1 MGEHFSHTTWIVKPG
16 REDEFVE
23 RWHAFAAW
31 SAAEGL
37 SARATLLRDVDDPT
51 RFISFGPWETL
62 TAIRHWRAQPGFHEH
77 VARLGEVLESF
88 DPHTLEEIGRG

>member
-1 MGEHFSHTTWIVKPG
+1 MAEHFSHTTWIVKPG

-23 RWHAFAAW
+23 RWRAFAAW

-37 SARATLLRDVDDPT
+37 AARATLLRDVDEPT

-62 TAIRHWRAQPGFHEH
+62 TAISRWRALPGFQEH
-77 VARLGEVLESF
+77 VARLGEVLEHF
-88 DPHTLEEIGRG
+88 DAHTLEEIGRG